1 MLSRAVIFHVMKDCL
16 IEDASLILAE
26 HYGIEEW
33 TDPSV
38 FRQDDVWA
46 VGRVFPEELDPRTLS
61 IQMGQPVNQS
71 VYQSYLQSPERGFG
85 GSSFTIHLLWWS
97 DQGYSNQ
104 TISEAASYL
113 RLSHQL
119 GLLTGLGLNP
129 GRITTEEFATNSL
142 TNVLYT
148 DNYWAQV
155 TVVGQT
161 AKSSWFR
168 KLHLQALR
176 YPKASFDYITTA
188 PEESDRIFYKPR
200 SERTDDGSGGKAWGR
215 AGGEEFQRGC

>member
-1 MLSRAVIFHVMKDCL
+1 MKDCL

-46 VGRVFPEELDPRTLS
+46 VGRVFPE
-61 IQMGQPVNQS
+61 
-71 VYQSYLQSPERGFG
+71 
-85 GSSFTIHLLWWS
+85 
-97 DQGYSNQ
+97 GYSNQ

-129 GRITTEEFATNSL
+129 GRIKTEEFATNSL

-200 SERTDDGSGGKAWGR
+200 SERTDDGSGGEAWGR